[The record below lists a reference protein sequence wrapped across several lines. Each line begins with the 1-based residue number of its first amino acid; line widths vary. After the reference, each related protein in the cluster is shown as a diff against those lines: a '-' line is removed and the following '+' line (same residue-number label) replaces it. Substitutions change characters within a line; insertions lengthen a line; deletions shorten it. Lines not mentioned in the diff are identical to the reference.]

1 MRRWR
6 RNTKQGDVG
15 ERKNDITLGDLI
27 ADVRRQLSDK
37 GSRIAEDPVPF
48 QLAWWL
54 TSPTAMEQHVQEL
67 HSEYGQPSGP
77 KTLNEEFFAEVRA
90 IQDVLKNS
98 FPLTK
103 TGDELV
109 DAGSEVEE
117 GMNRRARA
125 MSLWEQIAFPLRR
138 YGDIIFRVRAPRD
151 ISGNP
156 IIEAALTDDF
166 IRGVSTH
173 TAKDKVEIARLQKR
187 LSLWKLI
194 AAGASVVAALLLSR
208 AVLS

>member
-37 GSRIAEDPVPF
+37 GIRIAEDPVPF

-98 FPLTK
+98 SPLTK

-109 DAGSEVEE
+109 DAGNEVEG

-138 YGDIIFRVRAPRD
+138 YGDIIFRVRAPA
-151 ISGNP
+151 P
-156 IIEAALTDDF
+156 FPET
-166 IRGVSTH
+166 
-173 TAKDKVEIARLQKR
+173 
-187 LSLWKLI
+187 LSSKQRSQMTSL
-194 AAGASVVAALLLSR
+194 GASRRTRPRIKSKLPDCKNA
-208 AVLS
+208 